1 MYPVICEIQSMI
13 INEELVDN
21 VFVCCCCVVI
31 IFRICLIM
39 AVTHVLKN
47 RVSDLKRMRE
57 KPGLAELSHEDVLFP
72 CLFAYLS
79 HRDW

>member
-1 MYPVICEIQSMI
+1 MYPETCEMQPKLICE
-13 INEELVDN
+13 ELADN
-21 VFVCCCCVVI
+21 IAFVVNVI
-31 IFRICLIM
+31 IFCICLIM
-39 AVTHVLKN
+39 AVTNILKKPYF
-47 RVSDLKRMRE
+47 RPTKIMRE